1 MGDKEYEGRDGRL
14 VMLKIDKNEGE
25 MEGRVIKMVRIEK

>member
-1 MGDKEYEGRDGRL
+1 MGDKEYEGRNGRL

-25 MEGRVIKMVRIEK
+25 GRAGDKDSED